1 MLHFGVYVA
10 VPRGAKTDFDSVRM
24 GLFTCCSGLW

>member
-10 VPRGAKTDFDSVRM
+10 VPRGTNTVFDSIRK
-24 GLFTCCSGLW
+24 GLFTGGLGLW